1 MTDNNQFIAL
11 TPIGAYYAVNS
22 RKDSS
27 LHRLLRYLLTMPTTP
42 QLDEQTLQECSKY
55 TQIVDILAIVKQA
68 IKNRLIMTSSQA
80 TSISETALET
90 VLPKL
95 FSELADKGKILLA
108 DDQGLCLGQIGFDI
122 NASEQ
127 LAALSADIAIVQQRH
142 ETALKDINEFGNIW
156 GMINPI
162 NKHQVSFWPIFIGN
176 HRFVLVLAQKMSLNQ
191 LAFTRLIQI
200 LSIRYA

>member
-1 MTDNNQFIAL
+1 MTGNNQFITL
-11 TPIGAYYAVNS
+11 TPIGAYYAINS
-22 RKDSS
+22 REDSP
-27 LHRLLRYLLTMPTTP
+27 LHRLLRYLLKLPVTP
-42 QLDEQTLQECSKY
+42 RLDEKTLQECSKH
-55 TQIVDILAIVKQA
+55 TQIIDILVLVKQA
-68 IKNRLIMTSSQA
+68 IKSRLMMISSQA

-95 FSELADKGKILLA
+95 FSELANDGKFLLA

-122 NASEQ
+122 NAGEQ
-127 LAALSADIAIVQQRH
+127 LAALSADIAIIQQRH
-142 ETALKDINEFGNIW
+142 EAALKDLNEFGNIW

-191 LAFTRLIQI
+191 PAFTRLIQI